1 MNDRESISRSLLLR
15 HAGWLSA
22 GLCTLTA
29 LIYCSCGP
37 TIGARAGSIL
47 PMGFSDG
54 GDEDL
59 PPNRVMVDEYVETE
73 ANQQVDRALFEED
86 PRASKPEQI
95 QHVSLWPLVKKPNTP
110 TANSSTAPRDPFAE
124 AEQKAISAAVSRKA
138 PAAATARDTAARG
151 TAANTAASRRRLREY
166 QAQSQSGGTTTAT
179 GAATVAVKPSPAVKA
194 PASVKEVETSAASE
208 QPAQR
213 NLSPASAADFGSE
226 KQLAATGTASAP
238 LDAAS
243 EQQLRALFEGG
254 AAESAKVPA
263 KGVIQQ
269 VSEPDTAS
277 AKVAVPAEQQ
287 TEMPTEAMLYRT
299 RQARQRNRRESSRVP
314 RMTAQKAT
322 SQPANQGAVAAEVAA
337 KPANDQ
343 AAGIEP
349 KLAPSEA
356 ASPLPSPHAGPE
368 LAGKAQVDQEETAAE
383 RAAQRPPAAPSSP
396 TEASKQPAFIG
407 SATPSAVPTDGISS
421 TGASSTAAEPVIRP
435 AKAELPPVQV
445 VANRPL
451 ELPPPPGWTAAR
463 AAEARR
469 VARLAELVHGT
480 PAHHSVRQVA
490 PAALSLAN
498 HTPARVPQTS
508 EFPGEPQS
516 VTPQSHR
523 SAVTLD
529 TVEEPCKVLDSAG
542 IVQSHLALT
551 TEEPLPADV
560 PVQYES
566 SAVAVSG
573 DIEPDIVPEYAT
585 YGQPTWLLYWVTAG
599 GLMFGCYGLWSG
611 WMRRST

>member
-37 TIGARAGSIL
+37 TIGARAGGIL

-54 GDEDL
+54 GEEDL

-73 ANQQVDRALFEED
+73 ANQQVDRALFETD
-86 PRASKPEQI
+86 PRTSKPEQI

-124 AEQKAISAAVSRKA
+124 AEQKAISAAVSRKT
-138 PAAATARDTAARG
+138 PAAAAARG
-151 TAANTAASRRRLREY
+151 TAANTAASRRRLRDY
-166 QAQSQSGGTTTAT
+166 QAQSQSGGTAPAT

-194 PASVKEVETSAASE
+194 PASVKEVETPAASE
-208 QPAQR
+208 QTAQR
-213 NLSPASAADFGSE
+213 NSSPASAADFGSE
-226 KQLAATGTASAP
+226 KPLAATGTATAP
-238 LDAAS
+238 LDTAS

-254 AAESAKVPA
+254 AAESAKAPA
-263 KGVIQQ
+263 KAVIQQ
-269 VSEPDTAS
+269 VSEPDTAF

-287 TEMPTEAMLYRT
+287 TEMPSEAMLYRT
-299 RQARQRNRRESSRVP
+299 RQARQRNRGESSRLP
-314 RMTAQKAT
+314 RMTAETAT

-337 KPANDQ
+337 KPVNDQ
-343 AAGIEP
+343 SSGIEP

-368 LAGKAQVDQEETAAE
+368 LAGKAQVDQEATAAE
-383 RAAQRPPAAPSSP
+383 RATQRPPVDPASP

-407 SATPSAVPTDGISS
+407 GATASAVPTDGISS

-490 PAALSLAN
+490 TDALSLAN
-498 HTPARVPQTS
+498 HTPARVPLTS
-508 EFPGEPQS
+508 EFPGEPLS
-516 VTPQSHR
+516 VTPQSYR

-529 TVEEPCKVLDSAG
+529 TVEEACKVLDSAG
-542 IVQSHLALT
+542 IDQSNLALT
-551 TEEPLPADV
+551 TEEPSPADV

-599 GLMFGCYGLWSG
+599 GLMFGFYGLWSG
-611 WMRRST
+611 WMRRSA